1 MWRHIAKRLIIYPML
16 LWTVYTVT
24 FLMAIVAPGEPFKQ
38 SERNIDANLQNALLA
53 QYHADNNWNFYW
65 YYLGNLFNPIDAYKG
80 EGPLVDLGPSWD
92 NRDWNCNTIIA
103 ESFPVSAGLG
113 LTSMMIACL
122 IGIPVGVLGAVKR
135 DSIFD
140 HGSLALALIG
150 ISLPTFVTGISL
162 LILFAIFWDVLPV
175 GGWGTVKQL
184 ILPAITLSLP
194 FTAYIARLTRL
205 GMLDILESDYIRTA
219 RAKGLSEQTVIWKH
233 ALKNAFLPVLSFLG
247 PATAGIMTGSF
258 VVESIFN
265 IPGIGQHFVNA
276 VLSRD
281 RTLILGTV
289 LVFSTLIIFFNLLV
303 DITYSLIDPRIEVDK
318 A

>member
-1 MWRHIAKRLIIYPML
+1 MWRHIAKRLIIYPFL

-38 SERNIDANLQNALLA
+38 SERNIDKNLQKALLA
-53 QYHADNNWNFYW
+53 QYHADDNWDFYW
-65 YYLGNLFNPIDAYKG
+65 YYLGNLINPIDAYKG
-80 EGPLVDLGPSWD
+80 EGPLIDLGPSWD
-92 NRDWNCNTIIA
+92 NRDWNCTSIVA

-122 IGIPVGVLGAVKR
+122 AGIPIGVISAVRR

-162 LILFAIFWDVLPV
+162 LILFSIFWDCLPV
-175 GGWGTVKQL
+175 GGWGTLKQL
-184 ILPAITLSLP
+184 IMPAITLSLP

-219 RAKGLSEQTVIWKH
+219 RAKGLDEQTVIWKH

-247 PATAGIMTGSF
+247 PATASIMTGSF

-265 IPGIGQHFVNA
+265 IPGMGQHFVGA

-281 RTLILGTV
+281 RTLILSTV

-303 DITYSLIDPRIEVDK
+303 DVTYSLVDPRIEVENS
-318 A
+318 